1 MWAIIPINE
10 FSRSFTR
17 LSSVL
22 DLEQR
27 MELAKNLSSRLIQIL
42 LTVDEV
48 EKIVL
53 FTCEKNWPG
62 ELQHSKLVLRKDE
75 DKKPLK
81 QKIDSVADWA
91 FGSGAKKMM
100 YLSIDLPLVE
110 KKDIT
115 QIIDS
120 HKHGLTLVQAKKD
133 GGTNALICDLPRKIN
148 FQFGI
153 QSFQK
158 HIEAAKSQSL
168 SINIQPIE
176 RLSFDLD
183 DQDDWDLL
191 IKYYQPKKNPLKIP
205 N

>member
-100 YLSIDLPLVE
+100 YLSIDLPIVE
-110 KKDIT
+110 KKDIM

-133 GGTNALICDLPRKIN
+133 GGTNALIADLPRKIN
-148 FQFGI
+148 FQFGAD
-153 QSFQK
+153 SFRK
-158 HIEAAKSQSL
+158 HLEAAKL
-168 SINIQPIE
+168 EKLKTNIQSTE
-176 RLSFDLD
+176 GLSFDLD
-183 DQDDWDLL
+183 DQDDWEFL
-191 IKYYQPKKNPLKIP
+191 IEYYQPEKNPLKI
-205 N
+205 

>member
-62 ELQHSKLVLRKDE
+62 ELQHSKLVLRNDE

-91 FGSGAKKMM
+91 YGSGAKKMM
-100 YLSIDLPLVE
+100 YLSIDLPIVE

-133 GGTNALICDLPRKIN
+133 GGTNALIADLPRKIN
-148 FQFGI
+148 FQFGAD
-153 QSFQK
+153 SFRK
-158 HIEAAKSQSL
+158 HLEAAKL
-168 SINIQPIE
+168 EKLKTNIQSTE
-176 RLSFDLD
+176 GLSFDLD
-183 DQDDWDLL
+183 DHDDWEFL
-191 IKYYQPKKNPLKIP
+191 IKYYQPEKNPLKI
-205 N
+205 

>member
-42 LTVDEV
+42 LAVDEV
-48 EKIVL
+48 EKIIL

-62 ELQHSKLVLRKDE
+62 EMRHSKLVLRKDE

-91 FGSGAKKMM
+91 YGLGAKKMM
-100 YLSIDLPLVE
+100 YLSIDLPIVE

-133 GGTNALICDLPRKIN
+133 GGTNALIADLPRKIN
-148 FQFGI
+148 FQFGAD
-153 QSFQK
+153 SFRK
-158 HIEAAKSQSL
+158 HLEAAKL
-168 SINIQPIE
+168 EKLKTNIQSTE
-176 RLSFDLD
+176 GLSFDLD
-183 DQDDWDLL
+183 DHDDWEFL
-191 IKYYQPKKNPLKIP
+191 IKYYQPEKNPLKI
-205 N
+205 

>member
-91 FGSGAKKMM
+91 YGSGAKKMM
-100 YLSIDLPLVE
+100 YLSIDLPIVE

-133 GGTNALICDLPRKIN
+133 GGTNALIADLPRKIN
-148 FQFGI
+148 FQFGAD
-153 QSFQK
+153 SFRK
-158 HIEAAKSQSL
+158 HLEAAKL
-168 SINIQPIE
+168 EKLKTNIQSTE
-176 RLSFDLD
+176 GLSFDLD
-183 DQDDWDLL
+183 DHDDWEFL
-191 IKYYQPKKNPLKIP
+191 IKYYQPEKNPLKI
-205 N
+205 

>member
-42 LTVDEV
+42 LAVDEV

-62 ELQHSKLVLRKDE
+62 EMQHSKLVLRKDK

-91 FGSGAKKMM
+91 YGSGAKKMM
-100 YLSIDLPLVE
+100 YLSIDLPIVE

-133 GGTNALICDLPRKIN
+133 GGTNALIADLPRKIN
-148 FQFGI
+148 FQFGAD
-153 QSFQK
+153 SFRK
-158 HIEAAKSQSL
+158 HLEAAKL
-168 SINIQPIE
+168 EKLKTNIQSTE
-176 RLSFDLD
+176 GLSFDLD
-183 DQDDWDLL
+183 DHDDWEFL
-191 IKYYQPKKNPLKIP
+191 IKYYQPEKNPLKI
-205 N
+205 

>member
-42 LTVDEV
+42 LAVDEV

-91 FGSGAKKMM
+91 YGSGAKKMM
-100 YLSIDLPLVE
+100 YLSIDLPIVE

-120 HKHGLTLVQAKKD
+120 HKNGLTLVQAKKD
-133 GGTNALICDLPRKIN
+133 GGTNALITDLPRKIN
-148 FQFGI
+148 FQFGAD
-153 QSFQK
+153 SFRK
-158 HIEAAKSQSL
+158 HLEAAKL
-168 SINIQPIE
+168 EKLKTNIQSAE
-176 RLSFDLD
+176 GLSFDLD
-183 DQDDWDLL
+183 DHDDWEFL
-191 IKYYQPKKNPLKIP
+191 IKYYQPEKNPLKI
-205 N
+205 

>member
-91 FGSGAKKMM
+91 YGLGAKKMM
-100 YLSIDLPLVE
+100 YLSIDLPIVE

-133 GGTNALICDLPRKIN
+133 GGTNALIADLPRKIN
-148 FQFGI
+148 FQFGAD
-153 QSFQK
+153 SFRK
-158 HIEAAKSQSL
+158 HLEAAKL
-168 SINIQPIE
+168 EKLKTNIQSTE
-176 RLSFDLD
+176 GLSFDLD
-183 DQDDWDLL
+183 DHDDWEFL
-191 IKYYQPKKNPLKIP
+191 IKYYQPEKNPLQI
-205 N
+205 

>member
-42 LTVDEV
+42 LAVDEV
-48 EKIVL
+48 EKVVL

-62 ELQHSKLVLRKDE
+62 EMQHSKLVLRKDE

-91 FGSGAKKMM
+91 YGLGAKKMM
-100 YLSIDLPLVE
+100 YLSIDLPIVE
-110 KKDIT
+110 KKDIR
-115 QIIDS
+115 QIIAS

-133 GGTNALICDLPRKIN
+133 GGTNALITDLPRKIN
-148 FQFGI
+148 FQFGAD
-153 QSFQK
+153 SFRK
-158 HIEAAKSQSL
+158 HLEAAKL
-168 SINIQPIE
+168 EKLKTNIQSTE
-176 RLSFDLD
+176 GLSFDLD
-183 DQDDWDLL
+183 DHDDWEFL
-191 IKYYQPKKNPLKIP
+191 IKYYQPEKNPLKI
-205 N
+205 

>member
-27 MELAKNLSSRLIQIL
+27 MELAKNLSSRLIRIL
-42 LTVDEV
+42 LAVDEV
-48 EKIVL
+48 EKVIL

-62 ELQHSKLVLRKDE
+62 EMQHSKLVLRKDE

-91 FGSGAKKMM
+91 YGLGAKKMM
-100 YLSIDLPLVE
+100 YLSIDLPIVE

-115 QIIDS
+115 QLIDS
-120 HKHGLTLVQAKKD
+120 HKNGLTLVQAKKD
-133 GGTNALICDLPRKIN
+133 GGTNALIADLPRKIN
-148 FQFGI
+148 FQFGAD
-153 QSFQK
+153 SFRK
-158 HIEAAKSQSL
+158 HLEAAKL
-168 SINIQPIE
+168 EKLKTNIQSAE
-176 RLSFDLD
+176 GLSFDLD
-183 DQDDWDLL
+183 DHDDWEFL
-191 IKYYQPKKNPLKIP
+191 IKYYQPEKNPLKI
-205 N
+205 

>member
-27 MELAKNLSSRLIQIL
+27 MELAKNLSSRLIQML
-42 LTVDEV
+42 LAVDEV

-91 FGSGAKKMM
+91 YGSGAKKMM
-100 YLSIDLPLVE
+100 YLSIDLPIVE

-133 GGTNALICDLPRKIN
+133 GGTNALIADLPRKIN
-148 FQFGI
+148 FQFGAD
-153 QSFQK
+153 SFRK
-158 HIEAAKSQSL
+158 HLEAAKL
-168 SINIQPIE
+168 EKLKTNIQSTE
-176 RLSFDLD
+176 GLSFDLD
-183 DQDDWDLL
+183 DHDDWEFL
-191 IKYYQPKKNPLKIP
+191 IKYYQPEKNPLKI
-205 N
+205 

>member
-27 MELAKNLSSRLIQIL
+27 MELAKNLSGRLIQIL
-42 LTVDEV
+42 LAVDEV

-91 FGSGAKKMM
+91 YGSGAKKMM
-100 YLSIDLPLVE
+100 YLSIDLPIVE

-133 GGTNALICDLPRKIN
+133 GGTNALIADLPRKIN
-148 FQFGI
+148 FQFGADSFRKHLEAAQLEKLKTNI
-153 QSFQK
+153 QST
-158 HIEAAKSQSL
+158 EG
-168 SINIQPIE
+168 
-176 RLSFDLD
+176 LSFDLD
-183 DQDDWDLL
+183 DHDDWEFL
-191 IKYYQPKKNPLKIP
+191 IKYYQPEKNPLKI
-205 N
+205 

>member
-42 LTVDEV
+42 LAVDEV

-62 ELQHSKLVLRKDE
+62 ELQHSKLVIRKDE

-91 FGSGAKKMM
+91 YGSGAKKMM
-100 YLSIDLPLVE
+100 YLSIDLPIVE

-133 GGTNALICDLPRKIN
+133 GGTNALIADLPRKIN
-148 FQFGI
+148 FQFGAD
-153 QSFQK
+153 SFRK
-158 HIEAAKSQSL
+158 HLEAAKL
-168 SINIQPIE
+168 EKLKTNIQSVE
-176 RLSFDLD
+176 GLSFDLD
-183 DQDDWDLL
+183 DQDDWEFL
-191 IKYYQPKKNPLKIP
+191 IEYYQPEKNPLKI
-205 N
+205 

>member
-17 LSSVL
+17 LSLVL

-42 LTVDEV
+42 LAVDEV
-48 EKIVL
+48 EKVIL

-62 ELQHSKLVLRKDE
+62 EMQHSKLVLRKDE

-91 FGSGAKKMM
+91 YGLGAKKMM

-120 HKHGLTLVQAKKD
+120 HKNGLTLVQAKKD
-133 GGTNALICDLPRKIN
+133 GGTNALIADLPRKIN
-148 FQFGI
+148 FQFGTD
-153 QSFQK
+153 SFRK
-158 HIEAAKSQSL
+158 HLEAAKL
-168 SINIQPIE
+168 KKLKTNIQSAE
-176 RLSFDLD
+176 GLSFDLD
-183 DQDDWDLL
+183 DQDDWEFL
-191 IKYYQPKKNPLKIP
+191 IKYYQPEKNPLKI
-205 N
+205 

>member
-91 FGSGAKKMM
+91 YELGAKKMM
-100 YLSIDLPLVE
+100 YLSIDLPIVE

-133 GGTNALICDLPRKIN
+133 GGTNALIADLPRKIN
-148 FQFGI
+148 FQFGAD
-153 QSFQK
+153 SFRK
-158 HIEAAKSQSL
+158 HLEAAKL
-168 SINIQPIE
+168 EKLKTNIQSTE
-176 RLSFDLD
+176 GLSFDLD
-183 DQDDWDLL
+183 DHDDWEFL
-191 IKYYQPKKNPLKIP
+191 IKYYQPEKNPLKI
-205 N
+205 

>member
-27 MELAKNLSSRLIQIL
+27 MELAKNLSGRLIQIL
-42 LTVDEV
+42 LAVDEV
-48 EKIVL
+48 EKVIL

-62 ELQHSKLVLRKDE
+62 ELQHLKLVLRKDV

-81 QKIDSVADWA
+81 QKIDSIADWVYEL
-91 FGSGAKKMM
+91 GAKKMM
-100 YLSIDLPLVE
+100 YLSIDLPIVE

-133 GGTNALICDLPRKIN
+133 GGTNALIADLPRKIN
-148 FQFGI
+148 FQFGAD
-153 QSFQK
+153 SFRK
-158 HIEAAKSQSL
+158 HLEAAKL
-168 SINIQPIE
+168 EKLKTNIQSAE
-176 RLSFDLD
+176 GLSFDLD
-183 DQDDWDLL
+183 DHDDWEFL
-191 IKYYQPKKNPLKIP
+191 IKYYQPEKNPLKI
-205 N
+205 

>member
-42 LTVDEV
+42 LAVDEV

-91 FGSGAKKMM
+91 YGSGAKKMM

-133 GGTNALICDLPRKIN
+133 GGTNALIADLPRKIN
-148 FQFGI
+148 FQFGAD
-153 QSFQK
+153 SFRK
-158 HIEAAKSQSL
+158 HLEAAKL
-168 SINIQPIE
+168 EKLKTNIQSAE
-176 RLSFDLD
+176 GLSFDLD
-183 DQDDWDLL
+183 DHDDWEFL
-191 IKYYQPKKNPLKIP
+191 IKYYQPEKNPLKI
-205 N
+205 

>member
-42 LTVDEV
+42 LAVDEV

-91 FGSGAKKMM
+91 YGSGAKKMM
-100 YLSIDLPLVE
+100 YLSIDLPIVE

-133 GGTNALICDLPRKIN
+133 GGTNALITDLPRKIN
-148 FQFGI
+148 FQFGAD
-153 QSFQK
+153 SFRK
-158 HIEAAKSQSL
+158 HLEAAKL
-168 SINIQPIE
+168 EKLKTNIQSAE
-176 RLSFDLD
+176 GLSFDLD
-183 DQDDWDLL
+183 DHDDWEFL
-191 IKYYQPKKNPLKIP
+191 IKYYQPEKNPLKI
-205 N
+205 

>member
-42 LTVDEV
+42 LAVDEV

-62 ELQHSKLVLRKDE
+62 EMQHSRLVLRKDE

-100 YLSIDLPLVE
+100 YLSIDLPLLE
-110 KKDIT
+110 KEDI
-115 QIIDS
+115 IEMIDS
-120 HKHGLTLVQAKKD
+120 HKDGLTLIEAKKD
-133 GGTNALICDLPRKIN
+133 GGTNALISDLPRRIN
-148 FQFGI
+148 FQFGTD
-153 QSFQK
+153 SFQK
-158 HIEAAKSQSL
+158 HIEAAKSEKL
-168 SINIQPIE
+168 SINIQSIE

-183 DQDDWDLL
+183 DHDDWELL
-191 IKYYQPKKNPLKIP
+191 IKYYQPEKNPLEIS

>member
-42 LTVDEV
+42 LAVDEV

-62 ELQHSKLVLRKDE
+62 EMRHSKLVLRKDE

-91 FGSGAKKMM
+91 YGSGAKKMM
-100 YLSIDLPLVE
+100 YLSIDLPIVE

-133 GGTNALICDLPRKIN
+133 GGTNALITDLPRKIN
-148 FQFGI
+148 FQFGAD
-153 QSFQK
+153 SFRK
-158 HIEAAKSQSL
+158 HLEAAKL
-168 SINIQPIE
+168 EKLKTNIQSTE
-176 RLSFDLD
+176 GLSFDLD
-183 DQDDWDLL
+183 DHDDWEFL
-191 IKYYQPKKNPLKIP
+191 IKYYQPEKNPLKI
-205 N
+205 

>member
-22 DLEQR
+22 DLKQR

-42 LTVDEV
+42 LAVDEV

-91 FGSGAKKMM
+91 YGSGAKKMM
-100 YLSIDLPLVE
+100 YLSIDLPIVE

-133 GGTNALICDLPRKIN
+133 GGTNALIADLPRKIN
-148 FQFGI
+148 FQFGAD
-153 QSFQK
+153 SFRK
-158 HIEAAKSQSL
+158 HLEAAKL
-168 SINIQPIE
+168 EKLKTNIQSTE
-176 RLSFDLD
+176 GLSFDLD
-183 DQDDWDLL
+183 DYDDWELL
-191 IKYYQPKKNPLKIP
+191 IKYYQPEKNPLEIS

>member
-42 LTVDEV
+42 LAVDEV

-62 ELQHSKLVLRKDE
+62 EMQHSKLVLRKDE

-91 FGSGAKKMM
+91 YGSGAKKMM
-100 YLSIDLPLVE
+100 YLSIDLPIVE

-120 HKHGLTLVQAKKD
+120 HKHGLTLVQAKKA
-133 GGTNALICDLPRKIN
+133 GGTNALIADLPRKIN
-148 FQFGI
+148 FQFGAD
-153 QSFQK
+153 SFRK
-158 HIEAAKSQSL
+158 HLEAAKL
-168 SINIQPIE
+168 EKLKTNIQSTE
-176 RLSFDLD
+176 GLSFDLD
-183 DQDDWDLL
+183 DHDDWEFL
-191 IKYYQPKKNPLKIP
+191 IKYYQPEKNPLKI
-205 N
+205 

>member
-22 DLEQR
+22 DPEQR
-27 MELAKNLSSRLIQIL
+27 TKLAKNLSSRLIQIL
-42 LTVDEV
+42 LAVDEV
-48 EKIVL
+48 EKVIL
-53 FTCEKNWPG
+53 FTSEKNWPG
-62 ELQHSKLVLRKDE
+62 EIKHSKLVLRKDE

-91 FGSGAKKMM
+91 YGLGAKKMM
-100 YLSIDLPLVE
+100 YLSIDLPIVE

-133 GGTNALICDLPRKIN
+133 GGTNALIADLPRKIN
-148 FQFGI
+148 FQFGAD
-153 QSFQK
+153 SFRK
-158 HIEAAKSQSL
+158 HLEAAKL
-168 SINIQPIE
+168 EKLKTNIQSTE
-176 RLSFDLD
+176 GLSFDLD
-183 DQDDWDLL
+183 DHDDWEFL
-191 IKYYQPKKNPLKIP
+191 IKYYQPEKNPLKI
-205 N
+205 

>member
-91 FGSGAKKMM
+91 YELGAKKMM
-100 YLSIDLPLVE
+100 YLSIDLPIVE

-133 GGTNALICDLPRKIN
+133 GGTNALIADLPRKIN
-148 FQFGI
+148 FQFGAD
-153 QSFQK
+153 SFRK
-158 HIEAAKSQSL
+158 HLEAAKL
-168 SINIQPIE
+168 EKLKTNIQSAE
-176 RLSFDLD
+176 GLSFDLD
-183 DQDDWDLL
+183 DHDDWEFL
-191 IKYYQPKKNPLKIP
+191 IKYYQPEKNPLKI
-205 N
+205 

>member
-42 LTVDEV
+42 LAVDEV

-62 ELQHSKLVLRKDE
+62 EMQHSKLVLRKDE

-81 QKIDSVADWA
+81 QKIDSIADWVYEL
-91 FGSGAKKMM
+91 GAKKMM
-100 YLSIDLPLVE
+100 YLSIDLPIVE

-133 GGTNALICDLPRKIN
+133 GGTNALIADLPRKIN
-148 FQFGI
+148 FQFGAD
-153 QSFQK
+153 SFRK
-158 HIEAAKSQSL
+158 HLEAAKL
-168 SINIQPIE
+168 EKLKTNIQSSE
-176 RLSFDLD
+176 GLSFDLD
-183 DQDDWDLL
+183 DHEDWEFL
-191 IKYYQPKKNPLKIP
+191 IKYYQPEKNPLKI
-205 N
+205 

>member
-22 DLEQR
+22 DLKQR

-91 FGSGAKKMM
+91 YGLGAKKMM
-100 YLSIDLPLVE
+100 YLSIDLPIVE

-133 GGTNALICDLPRKIN
+133 GGTNALITDLPRKIN
-148 FQFGI
+148 FQFGAD
-153 QSFQK
+153 SFRK
-158 HIEAAKSQSL
+158 HLEAAKL
-168 SINIQPIE
+168 EKLKTNIQSAE
-176 RLSFDLD
+176 GLSFDLD
-183 DQDDWDLL
+183 DHDDWEFL
-191 IKYYQPKKNPLKIP
+191 IKYYQPEKNPLKI
-205 N
+205 

>member
-133 GGTNALICDLPRKIN
+133 GGTNALIADLPRKIN
-148 FQFGI
+148 FQFGAD
-153 QSFQK
+153 SFRK
-158 HIEAAKSQSL
+158 HLEAAKL
-168 SINIQPIE
+168 EKLKTNIQSTE
-176 RLSFDLD
+176 GLSFDLD
-183 DQDDWDLL
+183 DHDDWEFL
-191 IKYYQPKKNPLKIP
+191 IKYYQPEKNPLKI
-205 N
+205 

>member
-91 FGSGAKKMM
+91 YGSGAKKMM
-100 YLSIDLPLVE
+100 YLSIDLPIVE

-133 GGTNALICDLPRKIN
+133 GGTNALIADLPRKIN
-148 FQFGI
+148 FQFGAD
-153 QSFQK
+153 SFRK
-158 HIEAAKSQSL
+158 HLEAAKL
-168 SINIQPIE
+168 EKLKTNIQLTE
-176 RLSFDLD
+176 GLSFDLD
-183 DQDDWDLL
+183 DHDDWEFL
-191 IKYYQPKKNPLKIP
+191 IKYYQPEKNPLKI
-205 N
+205 

>member
-17 LSSVL
+17 LSLVL

-42 LTVDEV
+42 LAVDEV
-48 EKIVL
+48 EKVIL

-62 ELQHSKLVLRKDE
+62 EMQHSKLVLRKDE

-91 FGSGAKKMM
+91 YGLGAKKMM

-120 HKHGLTLVQAKKD
+120 HKNGLTLVQAKKD
-133 GGTNALICDLPRKIN
+133 GGTNALIADLPRKIN
-148 FQFGI
+148 FQFGTD
-153 QSFQK
+153 SFRK
-158 HIEAAKSQSL
+158 HLEAAKL
-168 SINIQPIE
+168 EKLKTNIQSAE
-176 RLSFDLD
+176 GLSFDLD
-183 DQDDWDLL
+183 DQDDWEFL
-191 IKYYQPKKNPLKIP
+191 IKYYQPEKNPLKI
-205 N
+205 

>member
-42 LTVDEV
+42 LAVDEV

-62 ELQHSKLVLRKDE
+62 EMQHSKLVLRKDE
-75 DKKPLK
+75 EKKPLK

-91 FGSGAKKMM
+91 YGSGAKKMM
-100 YLSIDLPLVE
+100 YLSIDLPIVE

-133 GGTNALICDLPRKIN
+133 GGTNALIADLPRKIN
-148 FQFGI
+148 FQFGAD
-153 QSFQK
+153 SFRK
-158 HIEAAKSQSL
+158 HLEAAKL
-168 SINIQPIE
+168 EKLKTNIQSTE
-176 RLSFDLD
+176 GLSFDLD
-183 DQDDWDLL
+183 DHDDWEFL
-191 IKYYQPKKNPLKIP
+191 IKYYQPEKNPLKI
-205 N
+205 

>member
-22 DLEQR
+22 DLKQR
-27 MELAKNLSSRLIQIL
+27 IELAKNLSSRLIQIL
-42 LTVDEV
+42 LAVDEV

-62 ELQHSKLVLRKDE
+62 EMQHSKLVLRKDE

-91 FGSGAKKMM
+91 YGLGAKKMM
-100 YLSIDLPLVE
+100 YLSIDLPILE

-133 GGTNALICDLPRKIN
+133 GGTNALIADLPRKIN
-148 FQFGI
+148 FQFGAD
-153 QSFQK
+153 SFRK
-158 HIEAAKSQSL
+158 HLEAAKL
-168 SINIQPIE
+168 EKLKTNIQSTE
-176 RLSFDLD
+176 GLSFDLD
-183 DQDDWDLL
+183 DHDDWEFL
-191 IKYYQPKKNPLKIP
+191 IKYYQPEKNPLKI
-205 N
+205 

>member
-91 FGSGAKKMM
+91 YGSGAKKMM
-100 YLSIDLPLVE
+100 YLSIDLPIVE
-110 KKDIT
+110 KKDLK

-133 GGTNALICDLPRKIN
+133 GGTNALIADLPRKIN
-148 FQFGI
+148 FQFGAD
-153 QSFQK
+153 SFRK
-158 HIEAAKSQSL
+158 HLEAAKL
-168 SINIQPIE
+168 EKLKTNIQSTE
-176 RLSFDLD
+176 GLSFDLD
-183 DQDDWDLL
+183 DHDDWEFL
-191 IKYYQPKKNPLKIP
+191 IKYYQPEKNPLKI
-205 N
+205 

>member
-22 DLEQR
+22 DLKQR

-42 LTVDEV
+42 LAVDEV

-62 ELQHSKLVLRKDE
+62 EMQHSKLVLRKDE

-91 FGSGAKKMM
+91 YGSGAKKMM
-100 YLSIDLPLVE
+100 YLSIDLPIVE

-133 GGTNALICDLPRKIN
+133 GGTNALIADLPRKIN
-148 FQFGI
+148 FQFGAD
-153 QSFQK
+153 SFRK
-158 HIEAAKSQSL
+158 HLEAAKL
-168 SINIQPIE
+168 EKLKTNIQSTE
-176 RLSFDLD
+176 GLSFDLD
-183 DQDDWDLL
+183 DHDDWEFL
-191 IKYYQPKKNPLKIP
+191 IKYYQPEKNPLKI
-205 N
+205 

>member
-42 LTVDEV
+42 LAVDEV

-62 ELQHSKLVLRKDE
+62 EMQHSKLVLRKDE

-91 FGSGAKKMM
+91 YGSGAKKMM
-100 YLSIDLPLVE
+100 YLSIDLPIVE

-133 GGTNALICDLPRKIN
+133 GGTNALIADLPRKIN
-148 FQFGI
+148 FQFGAD
-153 QSFQK
+153 SFRK
-158 HIEAAKSQSL
+158 HLEAAKL
-168 SINIQPIE
+168 EKLKTNIQSVE
-176 RLSFDLD
+176 GLSFDLD
-183 DQDDWDLL
+183 DQDDWEFL
-191 IKYYQPKKNPLKIP
+191 IEYYQPEKNPLKI
-205 N
+205 

>member
-53 FTCEKNWPG
+53 FTREKNWPG

-91 FGSGAKKMM
+91 YGSGAKKMM
-100 YLSIDLPLVE
+100 YLSIDLPIVE

-133 GGTNALICDLPRKIN
+133 GGTNALIADLPRKIN
-148 FQFGI
+148 FQFGAD
-153 QSFQK
+153 SFRK
-158 HIEAAKSQSL
+158 HLEAAKL
-168 SINIQPIE
+168 EKLKTNIQSTE
-176 RLSFDLD
+176 GLSFDLD
-183 DQDDWDLL
+183 DHDDWEFL
-191 IKYYQPKKNPLKIP
+191 IKYYQPEKNPLKI
-205 N
+205 

>member
-62 ELQHSKLVLRKDE
+62 EIQHSKLVLRKDE

-91 FGSGAKKMM
+91 YGSGAKKMM
-100 YLSIDLPLVE
+100 YLSIDLPIVE

-133 GGTNALICDLPRKIN
+133 GGTNALIADLPRKIN
-148 FQFGI
+148 FQFGAD
-153 QSFQK
+153 SFRK
-158 HIEAAKSQSL
+158 HLEAAKL
-168 SINIQPIE
+168 EKLKKNIQSTE
-176 RLSFDLD
+176 GLSFDLD
-183 DQDDWDLL
+183 DHDDWEFL
-191 IKYYQPKKNPLKIP
+191 IKYYQPEKNPLKI
-205 N
+205 